1 MAYTL
6 SKILVGSMTGSF
18 GPLALGA
25 SQKKCTSAGHSLPA
39 SLDALEMKALDAEF
53 DQLLA
58 ERQAASPRPDAKPAR
73 IPARALH
80 PRLPNVTFAGRTPVP
95 AAPGQGYLV
104 QVEVTAPNGLKW
116 IRLRYRHV
124 NQKEDYQTADMTP
137 GARTGAYSATI
148 PASFID
154 PRWDLMYFV
163 EVGDRQGNGR
173 IYPDLELETPYIVAR
188 VKR

>member
-1 MAYTL
+1 
-6 SKILVGSMTGSF
+6 
-18 GPLALGA
+18 
-25 SQKKCTSAGHSLPA
+25 
-39 SLDALEMKALDAEF
+39 MKALDAEF

-58 ERQAASPRPDAKPAR
+58 ERQSASARPEAKPAR

-80 PRLPNVTFAGRTPVP
+80 PRLPNVTFAGQTPAP
-95 AAPGQGYLV
+95 AAPGEDYLV
-104 QVEVTAPNGLKW
+104 QVEVTAP
-116 IRLRYRHV
+116 
-124 NQKEDYQTADMTP
+124 
-137 GARTGAYSATI
+137 TGAYSATI

-173 IYPDLELETPYIVAR
+173 IYPDLELETPYIIAR